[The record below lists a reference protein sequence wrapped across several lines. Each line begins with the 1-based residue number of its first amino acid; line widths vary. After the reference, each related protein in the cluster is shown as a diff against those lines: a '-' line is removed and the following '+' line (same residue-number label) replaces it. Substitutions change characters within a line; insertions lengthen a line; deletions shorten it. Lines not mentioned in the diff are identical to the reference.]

1 MTYVTR
7 FLFTLLATLL
17 LATGAI
23 AQSHTAKT
31 DHAALELL
39 VSSDLTWAAIEFEL
53 EEDWHIYW
61 QNPGDSGLDA
71 QIKWELPDGVQA
83 GPIHWLP
90 PKRIEYS
97 GLFNY
102 GYEGKTA
109 LLIPLKTDGE
119 PSGAF
124 SADVEFL
131 ICADVCIPQEASRS
145 ASPTP
150 TSDERIAKW
159 RTKLPK
165 LFKGRA
171 EYDIT
176 PDGVFF
182 AFDLLDTEIG
192 FARIYHAWWFPID
205 DQTIS
210 NASEQQWRLDGS
222 VLILNADREGS
233 KTPAPFSGL
242 LEVATTDGQKFY
254 YHIDAKHVPV
264 EGAPIAE
271 PMAETV
277 AETPS
282 APSAAEMTLLV
293 ALLSAFLGGIVLNI
307 MPCVLPVLSLKAL
320 SIAKKSNAD
329 RSALRMEGIAYTA
342 GIILTFVAVAGALI
356 VLQQAG
362 AHSGWGFQLQSVG
375 FVAALIYLL
384 FLIGLNLSGM
394 FELPSS
400 FAGVGSGLTQKSGP
414 SGSFFTGVLATIVAT
429 PCTAP
434 FMAGAIGF
442 ALSQSAMVALLIFV
456 ALGLG
461 LAFPFLLITFIP
473 GATRFLPKPGAWMER
488 FKQFLAFPIYATV
501 IWLLWV
507 LVQQAGPM
515 GLLHVMGAMLLI
527 GFTLW
532 LLQQSQTRLTQLIF
546 IAIGAFGVFWLTQDV
561 RTAPPSMQ
569 EAMPE
574 QVEPFSNA
582 GLQQHLDAGRTVFV
596 NATAA
601 WCITCKVNERV
612 ALVDKTVQQT
622 IKDQNIVYM
631 VADWTNRNAEISDYL
646 ASFGRSGVPMYVFYA
661 PNQAPLLLPQI
672 LTPSILL
679 ETFQTKP

>member
-1 MTYVTR
+1 MSNPIK
-7 FLFTLLATLL
+7 FLFALLATLL
-17 LATGAI
+17 LASGAMAASPT
-23 AQSHTAKT
+23 AQT
-31 DHAALELL
+31 DHAKLELL
-39 VSSDLTWAAIEFEL
+39 ISSDHSWAAIEFEL
-53 EEDWHIYW
+53 EDHWHIYW

-71 QIKWELPDGVQA
+71 QIKWSLPEGVTA

-102 GYEGKTA
+102 GYEDKTA
-109 LLIPLKTDGE
+109 LLIPLKSDGE
-119 PSGAF
+119 ASGEF

-131 ICADVCIPQEASRS
+131 ICKDVCIPQEASLSAS
-145 ASPTP
+145 ASPE
-150 TSDERIAKW
+150 SDKRIAKW
-159 RTKLPK
+159 RKKLPK
-165 LFKGRA
+165 LHDGRA

-176 PDGVFF
+176 EDGVFF
-182 AFDLLDTEIG
+182 AFDLLDTEIDLD
-192 FARIYHAWWFPID
+192 RIYRAWWFPID

-210 NASEQQWRLDGS
+210 NASEQTWRLDGP
-222 VLILNADREGS
+222 VLILNAAREGN
-233 KTPAPFSGL
+233 KTPAPFTGV
-242 LEVATTDGQKFY
+242 LEVATTDGQIFH
-254 YHIDAKHVPV
+254 YHIESQHTPA
-264 EGAPIAE
+264 EAAPAPE
-271 PMAETV
+271 TSAETTV
-277 AETPS
+277 
-282 APSAAEMTLLV
+282 APSAIQMTLIV
-293 ALLSAFLGGIVLNI
+293 ALFSAFLGGIVLNI

-329 RSALRMEGIAYTA
+329 RATLRMEGIAYTA

-356 VLQQAG
+356 ALKEAG
-362 AHSGWGFQLQSVG
+362 AHIGWGFQLQSVG

-394 FELPSS
+394 FELPSN
-400 FAGVGSGLTQKSGP
+400 FAGVGSSLTRKSGP

-442 ALSQSAMVALLIFV
+442 ALSQSAMVALVIFI

-473 GATRFLPKPGAWMER
+473 GATKFMPKPGAWMER

-527 GFTLW
+527 GFVLW
-532 LLQQSQTRLTQLIF
+532 LLQQCQTRLAQMFF
-546 IAIGAFGVFWLTQDV
+546 IAIGAFGVFWLSQDV
-561 RTAPPSMQ
+561 RTAPPTLQ

-574 QVEPFSNA
+574 QVETFSHDA
-582 GLQQHLDAGRTVFV
+582 LQQYLNEGRTVFV

-612 ALVDKTVQQT
+612 ALVDETVQQT
-622 IKDQNIVYM
+622 IKDENIVYM
-631 VADWTNRNAEISDYL
+631 IADWTNRDGEIADYL

-661 PNQAPLLLPQI
+661 PNQEPLLLPQL
-672 LTPSILL
+672 LTPSILI
-679 ETFQTKP
+679 ETFTGEDS